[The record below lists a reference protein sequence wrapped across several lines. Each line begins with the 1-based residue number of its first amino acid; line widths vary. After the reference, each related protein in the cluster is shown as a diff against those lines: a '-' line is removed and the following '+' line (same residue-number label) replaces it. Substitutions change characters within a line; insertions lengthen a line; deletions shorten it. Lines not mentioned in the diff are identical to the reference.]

1 MRGFALSQTP
11 EGLSAW
17 FSLGNY
23 NTPSRW
29 PQKPGE
35 IVKGPPLHPGKW
47 NTVKVCFDQRVAWIE
62 VDGVS
67 GERKRFSG
75 WQFGPAI
82 GGLGVAPGKQV
93 VFPGTF
99 GSFSV
104 KLK

>member
-1 MRGFALSQTP
+1 MP
-11 EGLSAW
+11 ELTVVDDA
-17 FSLGNY
+17 GNRR
-23 NTPSRW
+23 SF
-29 PQKPGE
+29 
-35 IVKGPPLHPGKW
+35 GPPRSGDHS
-47 NTVKVCFDQRVAWIE
+47 VAWIE

-67 GERKRFSG
+67 GERKRFNG

-93 VFPGTF
+93 VFPGSF